1 MSEYPRE
8 TLFRYIYGNWS
19 TMVVF
24 VYAELGIADH
34 VWEGTVTADTLAAA
48 TGTDAQALTRVLD
61 CARVLGLHLTNSAGE
76 LTLAPTGEL
85 LRSNVPGSLRDVA
98 RLNGADFRY
107 QPWGRLL
114 EYVHTGSGRD
124 LSPTWEKGTIPYLN
138 YKPEALKM
146 FEAAMSQLATHT
158 DEDQIIAGHIDWGR
172 FSSIVDIGSG
182 NGTLLEAILDQ
193 HPDTHGTLF
202 DVPQVIT
209 DISPQRSHNPLPSR
223 LRSIA
228 GNFFEA
234 VPDGFDAY
242 LMKNIL
248 HNHPRRQC
256 LQLLRNV
263 ADAMT
268 QRETRLFL
276 IEFSRVDQN
285 GANTLGC
292 FTDLNLN
299 LLVGGSVRSIED
311 YQTLLQ
317 DAGLQLGTVTNVP
330 GTERVILECKVSE
343 GRSV

>member
-1 MSEYPRE
+1 
-8 TLFRYIYGNWS
+8 LFRYIYGNWS

-48 TGTDAQALTRVLD
+48 TGTDTQALTRVLN
-61 CARVLGLHLTNSAGE
+61 CAQALGLHSINPDGE

-85 LRSNVPGSLRDVA
+85 LRSNVPGSLRDAA

-114 EYVHTGSGRD
+114 EYVRTGSGRG

-138 YKPEALKM
+138 DKSEALKM

-158 DEDQIIAGHIDWGR
+158 DEDQIIANQIDWGR
-172 FSSIVDIGSG
+172 FSSIIDIGSG
-182 NGTLLEAILDQ
+182 NGTLLEAILGR

-202 DVPQVIT
+202 DVPEVINN
-209 DISPQRSHNPLPSR
+209 ISTQRSFNPLPPR

-234 VPDGFDAY
+234 IPDGFDAY

-248 HNHPRRQC
+248 HNHPQRQC

-263 ADAMT
+263 AGSMT
-268 QRETRLFL
+268 RRETRLFL
-276 IEFSRVDQN
+276 IEFSRGNQN
-285 GANTLGC
+285 GTDILGC

-299 LLVGGSVRSIED
+299 LLVGGSVRSIEG
-311 YQTLLQ
+311 YRTLLQ
-317 DAGLQLGTVTNVP
+317 HAGLQLGAVTNVP
-330 GTERVILECKVSE
+330 GTERIILECKVSE